1 MCRLQLGKLATEVAD
16 SDDESSDEDSIDE
29 LGFNACGVAGNRIR
43 FKGESHIQCGEAS
56 DMHATGKTTAFY
68 AMRSAEEA
76 DNSKSCMIWR

>member
-1 MCRLQLGKLATEVAD
+1 MCRLQLGLTTEVAD
-16 SDDESSDEDSIDE
+16 SDDESSDEDSIDD